1 MNRTASAK
9 NSKKANSSSGQENA
23 TREGILEAAAQ
34 LIVSEG
40 FDACK
45 MRSISQK
52 VNIKAGSL
60 YYHFASKDEIV
71 VEIMN
76 KGAETLLDQVRTAVE
91 ELPEATP
98 FVERLRCA
106 IHVHISCKV
115 DRNLPLMQVYEHLT
129 PVIKRQ
135 GRVVRKKYAD
145 FWKDLL
151 AEGKERGEIR
161 SDLDLDMFV
170 PYILT
175 VLNRAP
181 EWANVEHVKI
191 DDVVQMVIDTTLNG
205 IAAKTAG

>member
-1 MNRTASAK
+1 
-9 NSKKANSSSGQENA
+9 
-23 TREGILEAAAQ
+23 

-135 GRVVRKKYAD
+135 GRVERKKYAD